1 MRSGAVLLGLAPW
14 HIFPDIVVLGQK
26 MTEVHFK
33 GNLVPTGALLEIG
46 AQKTR
51 GEDSKRIFQL
61 LLLAH
66 LRYCGAVAS
75 VSRLPT
81 YDKKRISFNQ
91 LYIIALGSVI
101 NGWGINVKG
110 HHFNLILDYFHFLG

>member
-33 GNLVPTGALLEIG
+33 GNLVPTGALHEIG

-51 GEDSKRIFQL
+51 GEDSRGIFQP

-66 LRYCGAVAS
+66 LRYCGVAVS
-75 VSRLPT
+75 VSRSPT
-81 YDKKRISFNQ
+81 CDKKRISFNQ
-91 LYIIALGSVI
+91 RQISTLPPDFSDISKLPPTNFYNTA
-101 NGWGINVKG
+101 N
-110 HHFNLILDYFHFLG
+110 Y